1 MAHDGSA
8 TPEKQASTPSAAGRL
23 FRNSATGEWAIVQF
37 PNLPLAIFLVATL
50 VRLAFHPH
58 GGAGTAL
65 SVVGGVSLGWWSVDE
80 IARGESPFRRVLG
93 AVVLVG
99 LVLSLLTA

>member
-1 MAHDGSA
+1 MAHDATA
-8 TPEKQASTPSAAGRL
+8 TPEVSPPSAVGRL
-23 FRNSATGEWAIVQF
+23 FRNSDTGQWAIVQF

-50 VRLAFHPH
+50 VRLAVHPH

-65 SVVGGVSLGWWSVDE
+65 SVVGGLGLAWWSVDE
-80 IARGESPFRRVLG
+80 IARGDSPFRRVLG

-99 LVLSLLTA
+99 LVLSLLTG